1 LICIKSKFDADCL
14 QLVNGD
20 FMTDTN
26 YVVRNSCSVGTN
38 QLECLDLLT
47 EEEYAFLQSKM
58 VDVSYQKGEVICKQG
73 SFISHVM
80 VLREGLVKTYI
91 EGIGDNLVLQIFS
104 PVNVIGLSNLYEG
117 NSVLH
122 HSTQAYVDS
131 KLSLIEINAFK
142 HLLRTNAVFASKMI
156 ALLAAYSLT
165 IHGRFFCLT
174 QKQTYGR
181 LADLLLCLSNRVY
194 KNYNFPL
201 HLSRKEIAELAGMS
215 IESIA
220 RIITKFKSDGL
231 IEITC
236 DQLKILDPEKLEM
249 ISRNG

>member
-1 LICIKSKFDADCL
+1 
-14 QLVNGD
+14 
-20 FMTDTN
+20 MTDTN
-26 YVVRNSCSVGTN
+26 YLVRNSCSIGTN

-91 EGIGDNLVLQIFS
+91 EGTGDNLVLQIFS

-142 HLLRTNAVFASKMI
+142 HLLRSNAVFASKMI
-156 ALLAAYSLT
+156 ALLAEYSLT
-165 IHGRFFCLT
+165 INGRFFCLT

-181 LADLLLCLSNRVY
+181 LADLLLCLSGRVY
-194 KNYNFPL
+194 KNYSFPL

-220 RIITKFKSDGL
+220 RIITKFKADGL
-231 IEITC
+231 IDITC
-236 DQLKILDPEKLEM
+236 DQLNILDPEKLEM